1 MEKKTKMK
9 IKFVR
14 RHNEAVIPSRA
25 NPTDIGLDLVAIKEH
40 KVLPS
45 GVVLFDTGIAV
56 TPPEGYYI
64 EILPR
69 SSMSKSGWIL
79 ANCVGTIDPLYTGN
93 LFIALARVNHEAPA
107 PELPFCLCQMV
118 LRKAEY
124 ADMEEVKELDDT
136 ERGDGGFGSTGQRTG
151 NE

>member
-1 MEKKTKMK
+1 MK

-14 RHNEAVIPSRA
+14 KHNDAFIPRRA
-25 NPTDIGLDLVAIKEH
+25 NSTDIGLDLVAIKEH
-40 KVLPS
+40 KVLSS

-64 EILPR
+64 EIVPR
-69 SSMSKSGWIL
+69 SSMSKSGWFL
-79 ANCVGTIDPLYTGN
+79 ANSIGICDPSYTGN
-93 LFIALARVNHEAPA
+93 LLIALARVDNNASV

-124 ADMEEVKELDDT
+124 AEMEEVAGLEDT
-136 ERGDGGFGSTGQRTG
+136 ERGNGGFGSTGQRTS
-151 NE
+151 